1 MVRNKGRNFF
11 SRQPLKGEKVGKEET
26 GVNGALAVS
35 KNGSNRRCEAKKA
48 SGEKDV

>member
-11 SRQPLKGEKVGKEET
+11 SRQPLKVERVVMEEI

-35 KNGSNRRCEAKKA
+35 K
-48 SGEKDV
+48 SG